1 MKNLSAAFMAL
12 LTKAIS
18 RYTTVHLV
26 FDQYNRATSLKQSP
40 RERRKS
46 STGRTSYTCKDSTP
60 IRMYPKVFLSE
71 SEEAKDSLT
80 LYPAQKHSIISDHHT
95 KQLGSIYSR

>member
-1 MKNLSAAFMAL
+1 MTKTKLQMCKSAEKRVKGLAGMKDLSAAFMAI

-26 FDQYNRATSLKQSP
+26 FDQFNGTT

-46 STGRTSYTCKDSTP
+46 STGRTSYTCKDTNQNVSNGVP
-60 IRMYPKVFLSE
+60 QWIQNKR
-71 SEEAKDSLT
+71 
-80 LYPAQKHSIISDHHT
+80 
-95 KQLGSIYSR
+95 